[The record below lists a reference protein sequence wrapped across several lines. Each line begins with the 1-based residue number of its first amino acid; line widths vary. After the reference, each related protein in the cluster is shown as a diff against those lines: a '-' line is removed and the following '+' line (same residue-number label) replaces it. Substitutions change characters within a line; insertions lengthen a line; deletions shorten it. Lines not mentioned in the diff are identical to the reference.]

1 MTLARAVLTALSDP
15 TRRQLLDCLRQGPK
29 TVGEIAAVLPV
40 SRPAVSQ
47 HLKLMKSARLV
58 AEQRQGRRH
67 YFAIDPAAIVELRRY
82 CEEILAEIA
91 RGSSG

>member
-1 MTLARAVLTALSDP
+1 MARAALTALSDP
-15 TRRQLLDCLRQGPK
+15 TRRQLLECLRQGPK

-58 AEQRQGRRH
+58 IERRQGRRH
-67 YFAIDPAAIVELRRY
+67 YFSVDPAAIAELRRY
-82 CEEILAEIA
+82 FDAILADILQ
-91 RGSSG
+91 GSAA

>member
-1 MTLARAVLTALSDP
+1 MTLARAALTALSDP
-15 TRRQLLDCLRQGPK
+15 TRRQLLECLRQGPK

-58 AEQRQGRRH
+58 IERRQGRRH
-67 YFAIDPAAIVELRRY
+67 YFAIDPMAITELRFY
-82 CEEILAEIA
+82 CEAILADLGRPA
-91 RGSSG
+91 G

>member
-1 MTLARAVLTALSDP
+1 MSLARAALTALSDP

-29 TVGEIAAVLPV
+29 TVGEIAALLPV

-58 AEQRQGRRH
+58 VERRQGRRH
-67 YFAIDPAAIVELRRY
+67 YFAIDPAAIAELRRY
-82 CEEILAEIA
+82 FDDILADIG
-91 RGSSG
+91 RFS

>member
-1 MTLARAVLTALSDP
+1 MTLARAALTALSDP
-15 TRRQLLDCLRQGPK
+15 TRRQLLECLRQGPK

-58 AEQRQGRRH
+58 EERRQGRRH
-67 YFAIDPAAIVELRRY
+67 YFSIDPAAITELRRY
-82 CEEILAEIA
+82 CDAILTDL
-91 RGSSG
+91 GC